1 MNVNKDQWNNLFLF
15 CHTDDKWGQ
24 NYFYNYSRRG
34 TCITLVR
41 NCFYGALV
49 LWNVWKG
56 ISLIVCDD
64 FHHIIIQRKRVGLE
78 EQAGIE
84 KYVDTY
90 IHVVYYFHS
99 NQPTYLPGVLLLWS
113 CKHVKAYK
121 ILGRSLSLKFFHLK
135 RKHSFFFHNM
145 LKNITTFTTYLWKLT
160 KATHKI
166 PVKSI
171 YGVIT
176 TWFRF
181 FLELIKHKYFKGK
194 RCGTGCLCPGFLKR
208 RIHIG

>member
-64 FHHIIIQRKRVGLE
+64 FHHIIIQRKRVGLRRTSRDRIIRSIY
-78 EQAGIE
+78 A
-84 KYVDTY
+84 
-90 IHVVYYFHS
+90 HHCFHS
-99 NQPTYLPGVLLLWS
+99 DQPTYLPGVLLLWS
-113 CKHVKAYK
+113 CNKHVKAYK
-121 ILGRSLSLKFFHLK
+121 ILGRSLSLKFFLLK
-135 RKHSFFFHNM
+135 NKHSFFFVIWWRTLQH
-145 LKNITTFTTYLWKLT
+145 LQLICENIQKQDT
-160 KATHKI
+160 
-166 PVKSI
+166 
-171 YGVIT
+171 
-176 TWFRF
+176 RD
-181 FLELIKHKYFKGK
+181 
-194 RCGTGCLCPGFLKR
+194 LCEK
-208 RIHIG
+208 